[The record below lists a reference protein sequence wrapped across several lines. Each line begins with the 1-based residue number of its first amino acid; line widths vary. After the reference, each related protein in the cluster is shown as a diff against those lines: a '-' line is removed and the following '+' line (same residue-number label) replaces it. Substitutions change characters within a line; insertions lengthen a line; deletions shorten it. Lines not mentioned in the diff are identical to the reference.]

1 LKIYRGYLKRLLDVL
16 MAGISLVL
24 LSPLMLLTS
33 VAIRL
38 DDGGPTLFR
47 QKRVGRKGKI
57 FEVLKFRSLPVNTGD
72 FPSSQAGELRTTRV
86 GRVIRRTNI
95 DELPQLVNILRGDMS
110 LVGPRPALP
119 TQAQLVAMREEVG
132 ALECKPGLTGLAQVN
147 AYDGMPDT
155 EKVDWDGKYAARV
168 SFMKDLM
175 IVLKTFSY
183 LTRRPPV
190 Y

>member
-1 LKIYRGYLKRLLDVL
+1 
-16 MAGISLVL
+16 
-24 LSPLMLLTS
+24 MLLTAL
-33 VAIRL
+33 VIRL
-38 DDGGPTLFR
+38 DDGGPSMFR
-47 QKRVGRKGKI
+47 QKRVGRNGNI

-72 FPSSQAGELRTTRV
+72 MPSSHAGALRPTRV
-86 GRVIRRTNI
+86 GKVIRRTNI
-95 DELPQLVNILRGDMS
+95 DELPQLVNIFRGDMS

-119 TQAQLVAMREEVG
+119 TQAQLLAMRDEVG
-132 ALECKPGLTGLAQVN
+132 ALDCKPGLTGLAQVN

-155 EKVDWDGKYAARV
+155 EKVNWDGKYAARV

-175 IVLKTFSY
+175 IVLRTFSY